1 MNENISDNEGED
13 SVDPFDP
20 NVTDQDD
27 SEEEDEVVDDQRKS
41 DNFEFQKCKM
51 NSVNLIIFLSISKDF
66 FTKIVGRTG
75 MNSKTWLILMIKN
88 LMQVNLTQ

>member
-13 SVDPFDP
+13 SIDPFDP

-27 SEEEDEVVDDQRKS
+27 SEEEDDVADDQRKI
-41 DNFEFQKCKM
+41 DNFGFQKCKFK
-51 NSVNLIIFLSISKDF
+51 SVNLITFLSISKDF

-75 MNSKTWLILMIKN
+75 MNSKTWLILKIKN